1 MLPDFF
7 QAEIRSIGYFT
18 FILTAPAVGVE
29 SDLILEISVDYGTTQ
44 DGSHLVANAWAR
56 ERNGMIKCFIHTVH
70 VELGDEEP
78 ERILAALNEDE
89 GFLSTLR
96 QFIVMLERR
105 R

>member
-7 QAEIRSIGYFT
+7 KTEIHSIGYFT

-29 SDLILEISVDYGTTQ
+29 SDIILEISVDYGTAQ

-56 ERNGMIKCFIHTVH
+56 ERNGTTKCFIHTVY
-70 VELGDEEP
+70 VDLGDEEQ

-89 GFLSTLR
+89 GFLLTLR
-96 QFIVMLERR
+96 QFIAMLERHR
-105 R
+105 